1 MNIFL
6 FLKKINKISYIFIN
20 IIILLFSNFAFANE
34 EKMQRVTNFLIDT
47 SEVSIEEFS
56 IFSKKT

>member
-34 EKMQRVTNFLIDT
+34 EKDEKSYKFFDRYI
-47 SEVSIEEFS
+47 
-56 IFSKKT
+56 